1 MHPPHRLSSRSVWAQ
16 FSRRQG
22 NPFAFG
28 NANGKRAGDHPGSAT
43 GFGSTEFGTGSQ
55 DNPGSPGGGG
65 DKGST
70 PPPGSKNICQ
80 GFPQPP
86 FCAPP
91 PHPVATTKPN
101 VSVTS
106 RTSKQTTTQPQPSP
120 VAGSNSTAASSPT
133 PDAGSNTASD
143 GGSNSSSDD
152 GSNTSPVSPA
162 ASSSPSSGSQ
172 VAAAGNPNSTQN
184 SDTANNQI
192 GSTSSFVSA
201 GQVSTSLNPSGL
213 PFGADPTN
221 ASGVGA
227 APSNTARAGSGIG
240 STNAA
245 ASQGPDVG
253 AIAGGV
259 IGTISFVLLL
269 LFVVW
274 LIRRRQKNR
283 TAPSAEF
290 LSDSRY
296 PFTGSSQFQF
306 QRNNG
311 SQYDMQSQNNVLIS
325 SPTNPRGDTPRSFLH
340 LHEKSDSS

>member
-1 MHPPHRLSSRSVWAQ
+1 MHFRRRLSSRSVWAQ

-28 NANGKRAGDHPGSAT
+28 NANGKRAGDHPGSPA

-55 DNPGSPGGGG
+55 DNPGNSDGDA

-70 PPPGSKNICQ
+70 PPSGSKNICQ

-91 PHPVATTKPN
+91 HPVATTKPN
-101 VSVTS
+101 VPVIS
-106 RTSKQTTTQPQPSP
+106 RTSEQTTTQPRPSP
-120 VAGSNSTAASSPT
+120 VA
-133 PDAGSNTASD
+133 DA
-143 GGSNSSSDD
+143 GSNSSSDD
-152 GSNTSPVSPA
+152 GSNTSPASPA

-172 VAAAGNPNSTQN
+172 VAAAGSPNSTQN
-184 SDTANNQI
+184 SDTANGQM
-192 GSTSSFVSA
+192 SFTSSFVSA
-201 GQVSTSLNPSGL
+201 GQMSTSLNSSGL
-213 PFGADPTN
+213 PFGADPTS

-227 APSNTARAGSGIG
+227 APSNTASAGSGIG

-245 ASQGPDVG
+245 TSQGPDVG

-269 LFVVW
+269 LFLVW

-311 SQYDMQSQNNVLIS
+311 SQYDLQSQNSVVIS
-325 SPTNPRGDTPRSFLH
+325 SPTNSRGNTPRSFLH